1 MVITAIIN
9 GRLLDCVGD
18 EPLENATIVIEDGMI
33 RDIYSG
39 KKRLPSKAV
48 VIDAKGKTIMPGLT
62 DAHAHPGIT
71 KVDIGTI
78 YNDPPLLTALIIKRN
93 LEAILQAG
101 FTTIRSMGG
110 DHWYMKKAIE
120 DGLIKGP
127 RLLRAGALLTIT
139 GGHADE
145 NAYGEQVFHRDI
157 SRLVNL
163 RRICDGIDDCRKA
176 AREQLRGGADHVKV
190 CGVSG
195 GCGGPNDQAWHLQF
209 SEAELRAI
217 VEEAEDR
224 GSYVGAHCEN
234 DKAIRRALSCG
245 VRTIE
250 HAAFLT
256 EETALMLKER
266 GTYVVATLA
275 APWWIMQ
282 KGREEAPDWFFHKII
297 CPMGIPGTGTLLDGI
312 MAGAEV
318 SYRVGLKVGSG
329 ADYFADMCGGEG
341 MELKLK
347 TECGFTP
354 YEAIKSATIV
364 NAEIFRLEDK
374 IGSIEVGKW
383 ADIIIVDGYPDEDAN
398 LLSEPANVK
407 LVMKKGD
414 IFKKT
419 L

>member
-1 MVITAIIN
+1 MITAIIN

-18 EPLENATIVIEDGMI
+18 EPLEDASVVIENGTI
-33 RDIYSG
+33 KDIYSG

-48 VIDAKGKTIMPGLT
+48 VINAKGKTVMPGLT

-71 KVDIGTI
+71 KVDVGTI
-78 YNDPPLLTALIIKRN
+78 YNDPPLLTALLIKRN

-145 NAYGEQVFHRDI
+145 NAYGEQVFHHDI
-157 SRLVNL
+157 DRLVNL
-163 RRICDGIDDCRKA
+163 IRICDGIDDCRKA
-176 AREQLRGGADHVKV
+176 TREQLRGGADHIKV
-190 CGVSG
+190 CGTSG
-195 GCGGPNDQAWHLQF
+195 GCGSPNDQTWHLQF
-209 SEAELRAI
+209 SEGELRAI
-217 VEEAEDR
+217 VEEAEDK
-224 GSYVGAHCEN
+224 GTYVGAHCLN
-234 DKAIRRALSCG
+234 DKAIRRAAECG
-245 VRTIE
+245 IRTIE
-250 HAAFLT
+250 HGAFIT
-256 EETALMLKER
+256 EETALMLKEK
-266 GTYVVATLA
+266 GVYVVATLA
-275 APWWIMQ
+275 VPWWIMQ
-282 KGREEAPDWFFHKII
+282 QDPKEIPDWFFHKIM
-297 CPMGIPGTGTLLDGI
+297 CPLGTPGTGTALDGM
-312 MAGAEV
+312 MAGAELAHRMGV
-318 SYRVGLKVGSG
+318 KVGSG

-341 MELKLK
+341 MEVKLT

-354 YEAIKSATIV
+354 YEAIKSATTV

-383 ADIIIVDGYPDEDAN
+383 ADIIIVDGNPDEDAN
-398 LLSEPANVK
+398 LLAESANVK
-407 LVMKKGD
+407 RVMKQGKV
-414 IFKKT
+414 FKHT